1 MTENCWDGDF
11 ANVLRKQKESH
22 TFILI
27 TTRGMMCVANTF
39 ITEGRSEFTGAI
51 TKNLVLTANT
61 DVYKLGEML
70 KDVNTSY
77 RWSVG

>member
-1 MTENCWDGDF
+1 MTENCWDGAF

-39 ITEGRSEFTGAI
+39 IAEGRSELTGVI
-51 TKNLVLTANT
+51 TKNVVCGGR
-61 DVYKLGEML
+61 DVKGCEYQLQMVHRL
-70 KDVNTSY
+70 NC
-77 RWSVG
+77 